1 MHQSNLDNPTVSL
14 MRKTHLTDNS
24 REVGTSAEER
34 EAMLPSAAS
43 STSWGLSMLSA
54 RFRREVQE
62 EREVELLQAISS
74 LKYKGRMLYT
84 LSDPEMGSC
93 AMLRED
99 LAVFRKKKTEFLNE
113 FKKKYAKISST
124 FK

>member
-1 MHQSNLDNPTVSL
+1 MHQSNLDNPTVTL
-14 MRKTHLTDNS
+14 MRKTHLKDNN
-24 REVGTSAEER
+24 REVETSAEEK

-62 EREVELLQAISS
+62 EREVKTASS
-74 LKYKGRMLYT
+74 YFFFKVQRKNAVYT
-84 LSDPEMGSC
+84 VYTVGSC

-99 LAVFRKKKTEFLNE
+99 LAVFRKKQTEFLDE
-113 FKKKYAKISST
+113 FKKKVCKNIINI
-124 FK
+124 